1 MNSANNPYSTTTT
14 NSPSLNMDV
23 TNQFKQ
29 YKQDEKLHA
38 SKKVLPHPS
47 EVLQEYVS
55 ELYID
60 LLKIKQTIKNT
71 ENEPGIKQEDINEI
85 YSIIEEIAQK
95 ITMELPNSIDKL
107 YL

>member
-1 MNSANNPYSTTTT
+1 MNSANNPYSTSTS
-14 NSPSLNMDV
+14 NAPSLNMDV
-23 TNQFKQ
+23 TNQLKR
-29 YKQDEKLHA
+29 YKHDERLNI
-38 SKKVLPHPS
+38 SKKILPYPS
-47 EVLQEYVS
+47 EALQEYVS

-71 ENEPGIKQEDINEI
+71 EDEPGIKQEDINEI
-85 YSIIEEIAQK
+85 YSIIDEIAQK

>member
-1 MNSANNPYSTTTT
+1 MNSANNPYSTSTS
-14 NSPSLNMDV
+14 NAPSLNMDV
-23 TNQFKQ
+23 TNQYKQ
-29 YKQDEKLHA
+29 HKQDEQLHIA
-38 SKKVLPHPS
+38 KKALPHPS
-47 EVLQEYVS
+47 EILNEYVS

-71 ENEPGIKQEDINEI
+71 ENEPNIKQEDINEI
-85 YSIIEEIAQK
+85 YSIIDEIAQK